1 MSEPTRPSSELRRDV
16 DAALGA
22 RHDLGPDYED
32 AVAASLADRVE
43 EIVAQRTA
51 QVVATPEER
60 QHARDEE
67 KATGDGRFF
76 IALASLGAG
85 IPITGIVHDSIISTA
100 IAWAGI
106 VGINVAAALRGRRP
120 RRPDVG

>member
-1 MSEPTRPSSELRRDV
+1 MTEPTRQSSELRRDTE
-16 DAALGA
+16 AALGA
-22 RHDLGPDYED
+22 RRDLGPDYED

-43 EIVAQRTA
+43 ELVARRSA
-51 QVVATPEER
+51 EVAVTPDDR
-60 QHARDEE
+60 QHAREEE
-67 KATGDGRFF
+67 KATGDGRFV

-85 IPITGIVHDSIISTA
+85 IPITGIVHESVAMTA

-120 RRPDVG
+120 R

>member
-1 MSEPTRPSSELRRDV
+1 MSEPTRPSSEVRRDV
-16 DAALGA
+16 EAALGA
-22 RHDLGPDYED
+22 RRDLGPDYED

-43 EIVAQRTA
+43 ELVARRSA
-51 QVVATPEER
+51 EVAVPPEDR

-85 IPITGIVHDSIISTA
+85 IPITGIVHDSVLATA
-100 IAWAGI
+100 VAWAGL

-120 RRPDVG
+120 R

>member
-1 MSEPTRPSSELRRDV
+1 MTEPVRPSQELRRDV

-22 RHDLGPDYED
+22 RRDLGPEYED
-32 AVAASLADRVE
+32 AVAASLADRVAE
-43 EIVAQRTA
+43 LVAQRAAVQEVTE
-51 QVVATPEER
+51 QDR

-67 KATGDGRFF
+67 KATGDGRFI

-85 IPITGIVHDSIISTA
+85 IPITGIVNDSITMTA

-106 VGINVAAALRGRRP
+106 VGINVAAAWGARR
-120 RRPDVG
+120 RR

>member
-1 MSEPTRPSSELRRDV
+1 MSEPTRATPELRRDAA
-16 DAALGA
+16 AALGA
-22 RHDLGPDYED
+22 RRDLGPDYED

-43 EIVAQRTA
+43 ELVAQRTA
-51 QVVATPEER
+51 EVRPSSQDR
-60 QHARDEE
+60 QHDREEE
-67 KATGDGRFF
+67 KATGDGRFV

-85 IPITGIVHDSIISTA
+85 IPITGIVHDSVVTTA

-120 RRPDVG
+120 R